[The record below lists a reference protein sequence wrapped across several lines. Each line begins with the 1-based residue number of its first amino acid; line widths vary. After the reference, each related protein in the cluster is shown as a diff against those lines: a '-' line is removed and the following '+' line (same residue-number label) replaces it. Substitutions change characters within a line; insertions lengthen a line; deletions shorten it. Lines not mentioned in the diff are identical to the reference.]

1 MREEIRFEIDDFR
14 NFDSLV
20 MLTSTLDDLESY
32 IVVQVSSTSIH
43 STIGYLSPLGLI
55 VDVWTDGRT
64 DGRTDFETGVI
75 RSSLLRCRD
84 DLKI

>member
-20 MLTSTLDDLESY
+20 TLTSTLDDLESY
-32 IVVQVSSTSIH
+32 IVVHVSSISIH

-55 VDVWTDGRT
+55 VDGRT
-64 DGRTDFETGVI
+64 DVRMGGQTSRLA
-75 RSSLLRCRD
+75 LLGH
-84 DLKI
+84 LY

>member
-20 MLTSTLDDLESY
+20 TLTSTLDELESY
-32 IVVQVSSTSIH
+32 IVVHVSSTSIH

-55 VDVWTDGRT
+55 VDGRT
-64 DGRTDFETGVI
+64 DGRTDFETGFI
-75 RSSLLRCRD
+75 RSSLLR
-84 DLKI
+84 